1 MLKNLEL
8 TQEMLDYIANNTNE
22 LHPIQKEI
30 LKYNKTLGDLQRM
43 QISET
48 QANFLQLIIKI
59 TNIKNCLEI
68 GTFTGFSALTMA
80 LALPDDGLV
89 ITLDKDQKII
99 NTAINFF
106 KKGNLDKKIL
116 PIVAP
121 ALDTLK
127 KMIKDN
133 KIFDLIFIDADKG
146 NYINYFNSSL
156 NLIKSGSIVI
166 VDNVLWHGDAYNK
179 NKNDKQTN
187 TIREFNSYVKND
199 KRVEKFIIPLG
210 DGLMVC
216 RKL

>member
-59 TNIKNCLEI
+59 TNAKNCLEI

-89 ITLDKDQKII
+89 ITLDKDKKII

-106 KKGNLDKKIL
+106 KKGKLDKKIL
-116 PIVAP
+116 TIVAP

-127 KMIKDN
+127 KMVKDN

-156 NLIKSGSIVI
+156 DLIKSRSIVI
-166 VDNVLWHGDAYNK
+166 VDNVLWHGDTYNK

>member
-8 TQEMLDYIANNTNE
+8 TQEMLDYITNNTNE

-59 TNIKNCLEI
+59 TNAKNCLEI

-106 KKGNLDKKIL
+106 KKGNIDKKIL

-156 NLIKSGSIVI
+156 DLIKSGSIVI

>member
-8 TQEMLDYIANNTNE
+8 TQEMLDYIRNNTNE

-30 LKYNKTLGDLQRM
+30 LNYNKTLGDLQRM

-59 TNIKNCLEI
+59 TNVKNCLEI
-68 GTFTGFSALTMA
+68 GTFTGFGALTMA
-80 LALPDDGLV
+80 LAIPDEGQV
-89 ITLDKDQKII
+89 ITLDKDKKIVD
-99 NTAINFF
+99 TATNFF
-106 KKGNLDKKIL
+106 KKGKVDKKIL
-116 PIVAP
+116 SIVAP
-121 ALDTLK
+121 ALDTIK
-127 KMIKDN
+127 KMVKNN

-156 NLIKSGSIVI
+156 DLIKSGSIVI
-166 VDNVLWHGDAYNK
+166 VDNVLWHGDTYNK

>member
-8 TQEMLDYIANNTNE
+8 TREMLDYITNNTNE

-127 KMIKDN
+127 KMVKDN

-156 NLIKSGSIVI
+156 DLIKSRSIVI
-166 VDNVLWHGDAYNK
+166 VDNVLWHGKAYNK

-187 TIREFNSYVKND
+187 TIREFNSYIKND

>member
-8 TQEMLDYIANNTNE
+8 TQEMLDYITNNTNE

-59 TNIKNCLEI
+59 TNAKNCLEI

-89 ITLDKDQKII
+89 TTLDKDQKII

-127 KMIKDN
+127 KMVKDN

-156 NLIKSGSIVI
+156 DLIKSRSIVI
-166 VDNVLWHGDAYNK
+166 VDNVLWHGNAYNK

-187 TIREFNSYVKND
+187 TIREFNSYIKND

>member
-8 TQEMLDYIANNTNE
+8 TQEMLDYITNNTNE

-59 TNIKNCLEI
+59 TNVKNCLEI

-106 KKGNLDKKIL
+106 KRGNLDKKIL
-116 PIVAP
+116 PIIAP

-127 KMIKDN
+127 KMVNDK
-133 KIFDLIFIDADKG
+133 KTFDLIFIDADKG
-146 NYINYFNSSL
+146 NYINYFNCSL
-156 NLIKSGSIVI
+156 DLIKSGSVVI
-166 VDNVLWHGDAYNK
+166 IDNVLWHGDAYNK

-187 TIREFNSYVKND
+187 TIREFNSYVKSD

-210 DGLMVC
+210 DGLTVC

>member
-8 TQEMLDYIANNTNE
+8 TQEMLDYITNNTNE

-127 KMIKDN
+127 KMVKDN

-156 NLIKSGSIVI
+156 DLIKSGSIVI

>member
-8 TQEMLDYIANNTNE
+8 TQEMLDYITNNTNE

-89 ITLDKDQKII
+89 TTLDKDQKII

-156 NLIKSGSIVI
+156 DLIKSGSIVI

>member
-1 MLKNLEL
+1 MFKNLEL

-22 LHPIQKEI
+22 LHPAQKEI
-30 LKYNKTLGDLQRM
+30 LKYNKTLGELQRM

-59 TNIKNCLEI
+59 ANVKNCLEV
-68 GTFTGFSALTMA
+68 GTFTGFSALSMA
-80 LALPDDGLV
+80 LALPDDGLLV
-89 ITLDKDQKII
+89 TLDKDKRII
-99 NTAINFF
+99 DTATNFF
-106 KKGNLDKKIL
+106 KKANLDKKIL

-127 KMIKDN
+127 KMIKDK

-156 NLIKSGSIVI
+156 DLIKSGSIVI
-166 VDNVLWHGDAYNK
+166 IDNVLWHGDAYDN
-179 NKNDKQTN
+179 NKNDKQTHI
-187 TIREFNSYVKND
+187 IREFNSYVKSD

-210 DGLMVC
+210 DGLTVC

>member
-8 TQEMLDYIANNTNE
+8 TQEMLEYISNNTNE

-68 GTFTGFSALTMA
+68 GTFTGFSALAMA

-156 NLIKSGSIVI
+156 DLIKSGSIVI

-187 TIREFNSYVKND
+187 TIREFNSYIKND

>member
-8 TQEMLDYIANNTNE
+8 TQEMLDYITNNTNE

-156 NLIKSGSIVI
+156 DLIKSGSIVI

>member
-1 MLKNLEL
+1 MFKNLEL

-22 LHPIQKEI
+22 LHPAQKEI
-30 LKYNKTLGDLQRM
+30 LKYNKTLGELQKM

-59 TNIKNCLEI
+59 ANVKNCLEV
-68 GTFTGFSALTMA
+68 GTFTGFSALSMA
-80 LALPDDGLV
+80 LALPDDGLLV
-89 ITLDKDQKII
+89 TLDKDKRII
-99 NTAINFF
+99 DTATNFF
-106 KKGNLDKKIL
+106 KKANLDKKIL

-127 KMIKDN
+127 KMIKDK

-156 NLIKSGSIVI
+156 DLIKSGSIVI
-166 VDNVLWHGDAYNK
+166 IDNVLWHGDAYDN
-179 NKNDKQTN
+179 NKNDKQTH
-187 TIREFNSYVKND
+187 TIREFNSYVKSD

-210 DGLMVC
+210 DGLTVC

>member
-8 TQEMLDYIANNTNE
+8 TQEMLDYITNNTNE

-80 LALPDDGLV
+80 LALPDDGLI
-89 ITLDKDQKII
+89 ITLDKDPKII
-99 NTAINFF
+99 NTAMNFF

-127 KMIKDN
+127 KMVKDN
-133 KIFDLIFIDADKG
+133 KVFDLIFIDADKG

-156 NLIKSGSIVI
+156 DLIKSGSIVI

-179 NKNDKQTN
+179 NKNDKQTD
-187 TIREFNSYVKND
+187 TIREFNSYVKSD

>member
-8 TQEMLDYIANNTNE
+8 TQEMLNYITNNTNE

-30 LKYNKTLGDLQRM
+30 LKYNKTLGGLQRM

-48 QANFLQLIIKI
+48 QANFLQLLIKI
-59 TNIKNCLEI
+59 TNVKNCLEI
-68 GTFTGFSALTMA
+68 GTFTGFSALSMA
-80 LALPDDGLV
+80 LALPDDGQV
-89 ITLDKDQKII
+89 ITLDKDEKII
-99 NTAINFF
+99 DKAMNFF

-116 PIVAP
+116 PIVSP

-127 KMIKDN
+127 TMIHDN
-133 KIFDLIFIDADKG
+133 KVFDLIFIDADKG

-156 NLIKSGSIVI
+156 DLIKNGSVII

-179 NKNDKQTN
+179 NKKDKQTN
-187 TIREFNSYVKND
+187 TIREFNSYVKSD

-210 DGLMVC
+210 DGLTVC

>member
-8 TQEMLDYIANNTNE
+8 TQEMLDYISNNTNE

-59 TNIKNCLEI
+59 TNAKNCLEI

-80 LALPDDGLV
+80 LALPNDGLV
-89 ITLDKDQKII
+89 TTLDKDQKII

-127 KMIKDN
+127 KMVKDN

-156 NLIKSGSIVI
+156 DLIKSRSIVI
-166 VDNVLWHGDAYNK
+166 VDNVLWHGKAYNK

-187 TIREFNSYVKND
+187 TIREFNSYIKND

>member
-8 TQEMLDYIANNTNE
+8 TQEMLDYITNNTNE

-116 PIVAP
+116 PIVSP

-127 KMIKDN
+127 KMVKDN

-156 NLIKSGSIVI
+156 DLIKSRSIVI
-166 VDNVLWHGDAYNK
+166 VDNVLWHGKAYNK

-187 TIREFNSYVKND
+187 TIREFNSYIKND

>member
-1 MLKNLEL
+1 MLKNLKL
-8 TQEMLDYIANNTNE
+8 TQEMLDYITNNTNE

-59 TNIKNCLEI
+59 TNAKNCLEI

-89 ITLDKDQKII
+89 TTLDKDQKII

-127 KMIKDN
+127 KMVKDN

-156 NLIKSGSIVI
+156 DLIKSGSIVI
-166 VDNVLWHGDAYNK
+166 VDNVLWHGKAYNK

-187 TIREFNSYVKND
+187 TIREFNSYVKSD

-210 DGLMVC
+210 DGLTVC

>member
-8 TQEMLDYIANNTNE
+8 TQEMLDYITNNTNE

-68 GTFTGFSALTMA
+68 GTFTGFSSFTMA
-80 LALPDDGLV
+80 LALPEDGLV
-89 ITLDKDQKII
+89 ITLDKDQKVI

-156 NLIKSGSIVI
+156 DLIKSGSIVI

>member
-8 TQEMLDYIANNTNE
+8 TQEMLDYISNNTNE

-59 TNIKNCLEI
+59 TNAKNCLEI
-68 GTFTGFSALTMA
+68 GTFTGFSTLTMA

-89 ITLDKDQKII
+89 TTLDKDQKII

-127 KMIKDN
+127 KMVKDN

-156 NLIKSGSIVI
+156 DLIKSRSIVI
-166 VDNVLWHGDAYNK
+166 VDNVLWHGKAYNK

-187 TIREFNSYVKND
+187 TIREFNSYIKND

-210 DGLMVC
+210 DGLMIC

>member
-8 TQEMLDYIANNTNE
+8 TQEMLDYIANNTNQ

-59 TNIKNCLEI
+59 TNVKNCLEI

-156 NLIKSGSIVI
+156 DLIKSGAIVI

-210 DGLMVC
+210 DGLMLC

>member
-8 TQEMLDYIANNTNE
+8 TQEMLDYITNNTNE

-59 TNIKNCLEI
+59 TNAKNCLEI

-89 ITLDKDQKII
+89 TTLDKDQKII

-116 PIVAP
+116 PVVAP

-127 KMIKDN
+127 KMVKDN

-146 NYINYFNSSL
+146 NYINYFNTSL
-156 NLIKSGSIVI
+156 HLIKSGSIVI

>member
-8 TQEMLDYIANNTNE
+8 TQEMLDYITNNTNE
-22 LHPIQKEI
+22 LHPAQKEI

-59 TNIKNCLEI
+59 TNAKNCLEI

-89 ITLDKDQKII
+89 TTLDKDQKII

-127 KMIKDN
+127 KMVKDN

>member
-8 TQEMLDYIANNTNE
+8 TQEMLDYITNNTNE

-59 TNIKNCLEI
+59 TNAKNCLEI

-80 LALPDDGLV
+80 LALPNDGLV
-89 ITLDKDQKII
+89 TTLDKDQKII

-156 NLIKSGSIVI
+156 DLIKSGSIVI

>member
-8 TQEMLDYIANNTNE
+8 TQEMLDYITNNTNE

-59 TNIKNCLEI
+59 TNAKNCLEI

-89 ITLDKDQKII
+89 TTLDKDQKII

-106 KKGNLDKKIL
+106 
-116 PIVAP
+116 
-121 ALDTLK
+121 
-127 KMIKDN
+127 
-133 KIFDLIFIDADKG
+133 
-146 NYINYFNSSL
+146 
-156 NLIKSGSIVI
+156 
-166 VDNVLWHGDAYNK
+166 
-179 NKNDKQTN
+179 
-187 TIREFNSYVKND
+187 
-199 KRVEKFIIPLG
+199 
-210 DGLMVC
+210 
-216 RKL
+216 

>member
-8 TQEMLDYIANNTNE
+8 TQEMLDYITNNTNE

-106 KKGNLDKKIL
+106 KKGNIDKKIL

-156 NLIKSGSIVI
+156 DLIKSGSIVI